1 MAVTRIRH
9 PVALSRSCG
18 RPRRPW
24 RGERAFTLVELL
36 IVFVILG
43 LLLGLV
49 GPIAVERMDR
59 ARAQEEWLIAR
70 RTLTGLAFRAYV
82 DGRAISIEADGARLS
97 WRAGPDAPRAHDF
110 AHLFFP
116 SQRVVINSHGIAEPA
131 RLTVQQGPR
140 ERVVELNGW
149 LDERS

>member
-1 MAVTRIRH
+1 MAVART
-9 PVALSRSCG
+9 
-18 RPRRPW
+18 RRPVPAP
-24 RGERAFTLVELL
+24 RSRDPAPLPRYGQRAYTLVELL

-43 LLLGLV
+43 LLFGLV
-49 GPIAVERMDR
+49 GPITVERMDR

-70 RTLTGLAFRAYV
+70 RTLTGLAFRAYA

-97 WRAGPDAPRAHDF
+97 WRAGPDAPRTRDF

-116 SQRVVINSHGIAEPA
+116 PQRVVINSHGLAAPA

-140 ERVVELNGW
+140 ERVVDLNGW

>member
-1 MAVTRIRH
+1 MAVTRTRH
-9 PVALSRSCG
+9 PVAPCRSCG
-18 RPRRPW
+18 RRR
-24 RGERAFTLVELL
+24 RLRRSERAFTLVELL
-36 IVFVILG
+36 IVLVILG

-59 ARAQEEWLIAR
+59 ARAQEEWLITR
-70 RTLTGLAFRAYV
+70 RTLTGLAFRAYA

>member
-1 MAVTRIRH
+1 M
-9 PVALSRSCG
+9 PP
-18 RPRRPW
+18 PRRGPA
-24 RGERAFTLVELL
+24 RRARRVEQAFTLVELL

-70 RTLTGLAFRAYV
+70 RTLTGLAFRAYA
-82 DGRAISIEADGARLS
+82 DGRAVSIEADGARLR
-97 WRAGPDAPRAHDF
+97 WRTGADAPRTRDF

-116 SQRVVINSHGIAEPA
+116 PQRVVINSHGIAVPA